1 MVIQKFDEAEVELFR
16 RIHKKMGFELPIAI
30 SLDLHANISEALFD
44 CASVISIYRTY
55 PAIGFAK
62 TGA

>member
-1 MVIQKFDEAEVELFR
+1 MVIQKFDDAEAELFR
-16 RIHKKMGFELPIAI
+16 RIHEKMGFEPPIAI

-44 CASVISIYRTY
+44 CTSVILINRTY
-55 PAIGFAK
+55 PAIVFAK